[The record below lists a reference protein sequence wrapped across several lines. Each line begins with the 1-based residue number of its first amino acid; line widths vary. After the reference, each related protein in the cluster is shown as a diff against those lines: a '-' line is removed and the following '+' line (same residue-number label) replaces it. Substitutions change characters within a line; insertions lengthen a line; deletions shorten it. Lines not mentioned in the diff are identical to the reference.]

1 MESIEINRTF
11 RKPGNNGNKATMI
24 EMHSVELFIDACCEG
39 CHPDAKNRICYYI
52 ETERFY
58 GNYRT
63 YCQLNAL
70 PIADFQSVII
80 HVGKYFRVT
89 DRIFGIML
97 RYLPLT
103 RRRKNANTTNF
114 HGFKFTGPKRSSWKN
129 N

>member
-80 HVGKYFRVT
+80 HVGKYVRVT

-97 RYLPLT
+97 R
-103 RRRKNANTTNF
+103 
-114 HGFKFTGPKRSSWKN
+114 
-129 N
+129 